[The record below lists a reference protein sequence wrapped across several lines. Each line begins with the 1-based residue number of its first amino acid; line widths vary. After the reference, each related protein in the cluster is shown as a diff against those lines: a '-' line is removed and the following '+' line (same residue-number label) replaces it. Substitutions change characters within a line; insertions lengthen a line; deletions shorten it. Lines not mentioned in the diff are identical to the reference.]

1 MFRGFS
7 DLNVKKKL
15 ICRICKYVEVNIP
28 KHHEKPMKWKM
39 IGSFEKIEYLC
50 CEECDYKMHIPL
62 HCNVAMFYSESEYN
76 DIPNITKKDFNNIN
90 DLVNS
95 N

>member
-28 KHHEKPMKWKM
+28 IHHEKPMRWKI
-39 IGSFEKIEYLC
+39 IGAFEKIEYLC
-50 CEECDYKMHIPL
+50 CEECDYKVPIVS
-62 HCNVAMFYSESEYN
+62 HCNVPMFYSESEYN
-76 DIPNITKKDFNNIN
+76 DTPNITKKDCNNIN
-90 DLVNS
+90 YLDDQ
-95 N
+95 

>member
-28 KHHEKPMKWKM
+28 IHHEKPMKWQI
-39 IGSFEKIEYLC
+39 IGTFEKIEYFC
-50 CEECDYKMHIPL
+50 CEECDYKVPILL
-62 HCNVAMFYSESEYN
+62 HCNVPMFYSESEYN
-76 DIPNITKKDFNNIN
+76 DAPNITKKDLDTIN
-90 DLVNS
+90 DLDDQ
-95 N
+95 

>member
-28 KHHEKPMKWKM
+28 KHHEKPMKWKI
-39 IGSFEKIEYLC
+39 IGVFEKIEYLC
-50 CEECDYKMHIPL
+50 CEECDYKVPIIL
-62 HCNVAMFYSESEYN
+62 HCNVPMFYSESEYN
-76 DIPNITKKDFNNIN
+76 DSPNITKKDFNNIN
-90 DLVNS
+90 DLYDQ
-95 N
+95 

>member
-28 KHHEKPMKWKM
+28 KHHEKPMKWKI
-39 IGSFEKIEYLC
+39 IGVFEKIEYLY
-50 CEECDYKMHIPL
+50 CEECDYRIPIIL
-62 HCNVAMFYSESEYN
+62 HCNVPMFYSESEYN
-76 DIPNITKKDFNNIN
+76 DTPNITKKDFNNIN
-90 DLVNS
+90 DLDDQ
-95 N
+95 